1 MTDSKIM
8 LFQKTK
14 PLNAMGALLCVSML
28 MGCANSATENADTR
42 DANRGM
48 KTGAAGGAL
57 LGLVMGAA
65 AGDASLAVKGAA
77 VGAAAGGLAGAG
89 ADYANDREDYR
100 NENSS
105 KNININ
111 GLPSQAVNA
120 GTNSSVAAN
129 WDRLDDFSGEWQV
142 NIWAVNPDGE
152 RIEATAQA
160 AGNLVRTTA
169 TQLSIKALNVDGV
182 DQPIAGNVEL
192 AYTVESGYSLQT
204 EFNGNE
210 KLRFAGEFQSQQQR
224 YSYYPVGVNGQT
236 YSGDERS
243 KLRLELR
250 FAGKDVFLVDT
261 FSVVNGQEV
270 QIQSY
275 RFTRQ
280 S

>member
-8 LFQKTK
+8 LFQTAK
-14 PLNAMGALLCVSML
+14 PISTAGALLCVSML
-28 MGCANSATENADTR
+28 MGCASSATDSADGQ
-42 DANRGM
+42 DANRGL

-77 VGAAAGGLAGAG
+77 VGAAAGGIAGAG

-100 NENSS
+100 NENGN

-111 GLPSQAVNA
+111 GLPSQGASAEGRAPIAN
-120 GTNSSVAAN
+120 N
-129 WDRLDDFSGEWQV
+129 WDRLDDFSGDWQV
-142 NIWAVNPDGE
+142 NIWATNADGE
-152 RIEATAQA
+152 RIEATTQA
-160 AGNLVRTTA
+160 TGNLVRTTA
-169 TQLSIKALNVDGV
+169 TQLSIKALKVNGV
-182 DQPIAGNVEL
+182 EQAISGNIEL
-192 AYTVESGYSLQT
+192 AYTADTGYSLQT
-204 EFNGNE
+204 AFNGNE
-210 KLRFAGEFQSQQQR
+210 KLRFSGEFQSQQQR
-224 YSYYPVGVNGQT
+224 YSYYPVGANGKA
-236 YSGDERS
+236 YSGDDRS
-243 KLRLELR
+243 KMRLELR

-261 FSVVNGQEV
+261 FSMVNGQEV

>member
-1 MTDSKIM
+1 
-8 LFQKTK
+8 
-14 PLNAMGALLCVSML
+14 ML
-28 MGCANSATENADTR
+28 MGCANSAIESADGQ
-42 DANRGM
+42 DPNRGM

-77 VGAAAGGLAGAG
+77 VGAAAGGLAGAS

-100 NENSS
+100 NENGN

-111 GLPSQAVNA
+111 GLPSQSVNA
-120 GTNSSVAAN
+120 GASSSVAAN

-142 NIWAVNPDGE
+142 NIWAVNSDGE

-160 AGNLVRTTA
+160 QGNLIRTTA
-169 TQLSIKALNVDGV
+169 TELSIKALNVNGV
-182 DQPIAGNVEL
+182 DQAIAGNVEL
-192 AYTVESGYSLQT
+192 AYTPDMGYSLQT
-204 EFNGNE
+204 EFNGND
-210 KLRFAGEFQSQQQR
+210 KLRFTGEFQSQQQR
-224 YSYYPVGVNGQT
+224 YNYYPVGVNGQT
-236 YSGDERS
+236 YSGDDRS